1 MLGRSTCPTRLQAK
15 VRSHVGCDV
24 DPDPLSQRQHGWRC
38 RKAETAASHARAGVL
53 PATGERAQQAKVR
66 VPVDRDAAPAV
77 DPALQGQ
84 HGQRAPDANAP
95 MPASNA
101 CPGGGLGVGEGERP
115 MVKGPVGMR
124 RAAEGE
130 LPATKV
136 DGYVDL
142 KLAQLVYRATAT
154 DNLMCLT
161 EMSVETICRC
171 VADVVRCELVMLCRC
186 GVGSLH
192 CGMVSLSSV

>member
-1 MLGRSTCPTRLQAK
+1 
-15 VRSHVGCDV
+15 
-24 DPDPLSQRQHGWRC
+24 
-38 RKAETAASHARAGVL
+38 
-53 PATGERAQQAKVR
+53 
-66 VPVDRDAAPAV
+66 
-77 DPALQGQ
+77 
-84 HGQRAPDANAP
+84 
-95 MPASNA
+95 
-101 CPGGGLGVGEGERP
+101 